1 MEFERRRIRR
11 EFVFLN
17 RTHQVDSPAW
27 AIVLV
32 AGEDIGGT
40 SLETET
46 AMHTGKELMS
56 LLCQRGCKL
65 INPGASARRVAL
77 PCLNQR

>member
-1 MEFERRRIRR
+1 LNTSGADRLASSAAKAAINMDFERRRIRR

-17 RTHQVDSPAW
+17 RTHQVDSSAW

-40 SLETET
+40 GFEAEA
-46 AMHTGKELMS
+46 AMHTGKEL
-56 LLCQRGCKL
+56 LLF
-65 INPGASARRVAL
+65 RRE
-77 PCLNQR
+77 RRS